1 MRYVFLGATLLALG
15 ACQAHD
21 NLITGHPSLSPVG
34 EGLALVHDPLPVA
47 FVEPQPTTFQSLWTG
62 GQQDLFKDRKAR
74 RVGDVLTVSISIDDR
89 AQFDNQSDRERSSK
103 TKGGFSANIGW
114 SGFGFLGKS
123 GEAAGDLGID
133 SDSSFSGAGSVGRS
147 EKLRLS
153 IAAVVME
160 EMPNGNL
167 LISGSQEVMV
177 NNEVRVLNI
186 AGIVRPTDI
195 STENAVD
202 YDKIAE
208 ARISYGGR
216 GRISDVQ
223 QPGWGQRIYDKVAP
237 F

>member
-1 MRYVFLGATLLALG
+1 MRHIFLAATLLALG
-15 ACQAHD
+15 GCQTRD
-21 NLITGHPSLSPVG
+21 NIITGHPSLSPVG
-34 EGLALVHDPLPVA
+34 EGLAIARDPLPVTFA
-47 FVEPQPTTFQSLWTG
+47 EPRVTAFQSLWTG

-74 RVGDVLTVSISIDDR
+74 RVGDVVTVMIAIDDK
-89 AQFDNQSDRERSSK
+89 AQFNNQSDRSRSAG
-103 TKGGFSANIGW
+103 TQVGFGWGIGW
-114 SGFGFLGKS
+114 SGFRWPGQSGK
-123 GEAAGDLGID
+123 GEGQLGIN
-133 SDSSFSGAGSVGRS
+133 SDTAFSGQGSVGRS

-153 IAAVVME
+153 IAAVVTE
-160 EMPNGNL
+160 QLPNGNL

-195 STENAVD
+195 STDNSIV

-208 ARISYGGR
+208 ARITYGGR

-223 QPGWGQRIYDKVAP
+223 QPGWGQRLYDKVIP